1 MTTFPPII
9 SFESRKHLVRR
20 AGILGPQ
27 FTEKE
32 PEVQGGEELAE
43 SRVPTM
49 EEAGF
54 TSGASASGARPCV
67 SPQPAGDS
75 LPQREEREALLH
87 RKPVEKTSRK
97 E

>member
-9 SFESRKHLVRR
+9 SFESRKHPVRQ

-32 PEVQGGEELAE
+32 PEVQGGEALAE
-43 SRVPTM
+43 SRVPAV

-54 TSGASASGARPCV
+54 TSGASASGALPCV
-67 SPQPAGDS
+67 SSRPAGDS
-75 LPQREEREALLH
+75 LPQRVEREALLH